1 MSTCIAGCPPT
12 GGMRPGQGRR
22 GVRRR
27 CRPSPAW
34 LGSSV
39 GLIIR
44 SLCVNGMHE
53 VVDAAATARVRPNK
67 RSYHHQR
74 RSEAPLARTFE
85 SVNTTCL
92 SLSVASVRDVGRGR
106 NGGRAPRRRWW
117 GDPDHGA
124 PRVGA
129 PRCSVSCAPLSPPL
143 RPGSAF
149 HPCRNSFTDASP
161 PNTCTRYS
169 VGG

>member
-27 CRPSPAW
+27 CRPSRAW
-34 LGSSV
+34 LGSSAR
-39 GLIIR
+39 LIIR
-44 SLCVNGMHE
+44 SLFVNGMHE
-53 VVDAAATARVRPNK
+53 GCGCSCHRASAAKQTLISSGDQA
-67 RSYHHQR
+67 S
-74 RSEAPLARTFE
+74 LARTFE

-129 PRCSVSCAPLSPPL
+129 PRCSVSCAPLSAPL